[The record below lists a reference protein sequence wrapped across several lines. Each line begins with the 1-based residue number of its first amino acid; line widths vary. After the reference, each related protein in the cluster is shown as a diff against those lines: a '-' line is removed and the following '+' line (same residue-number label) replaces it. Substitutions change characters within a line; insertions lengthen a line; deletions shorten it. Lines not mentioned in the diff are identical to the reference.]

1 MQVIIPIYGHTVSY
15 FSHKTFLIAMRT
27 KTKDQRIVK
36 KMSEHLQIQHL
47 TSNDTTVN
55 FQGQPQQD
63 IQYFA

>member
-1 MQVIIPIYGHTVSY
+1 
-15 FSHKTFLIAMRT
+15 MRT

-36 KMSEHLQIQHL
+36 KMSEHLQIQNL
-47 TSNDTTVN
+47 TSNDTTVK